1 MSRLI
6 ELMHLE
12 LLTFDA
18 VMEYRSRSF
27 YLFLA
32 ALVAGPTLGLLLAHL
47 LSQTIAGPGMAKAVQ
62 PLAALLALVLT
73 LKLLL
78 LATRTYLKDRAR
90 LLRL

>member
-6 ELMHLE
+6 ELMHEE

-18 VMEYRSRSF
+18 VMAYRSRSF

-32 ALVAGPTLGLLLAHL
+32 AFLAGPVFALLLASL
-47 LSQTIAGPGMAKAVQ
+47 LSQIAAVPGLAKAVQ
-62 PLAALLALVLT
+62 PLAALFTLALT

-78 LATRTYLKDRAR
+78 LATQTYLKDRAT